1 MLTQLFKKEIT
12 MDIELPRQ
20 AERMMKS
27 TRARKKRRFI
37 KDIRELR
44 QHNFYA
50 KLHKQKKK
58 KAKE

>member
-1 MLTQLFKKEIT
+1 